1 MEYNEELELRQVMST
16 FKAGIAQLE
25 DYLIKKNLEY
35 QDRFSVIENELHKN
49 IKTKEKILAILQE
62 DLNGI

>member
-1 MEYNEELELRQVMST
+1 MEYNEELRQVIST

-25 DYLIKKNLEY
+25 NYLTNKNLEY
-35 QDRFSVIENELHKN
+35 HDRFSVIENELDKN
-49 IKTKEKILAILQE
+49 RKTKEKILAVLQE